1 MCPFYKKGVADL
13 PRMIGAQWCYQLVNQ
28 SHSELIMVASKM
40 AIWQGTSHINL
51 SMWELMILSP
61 ELSLSLPLL

>member
-1 MCPFYKKGVADL
+1 
-13 PRMIGAQWCYQLVNQ
+13 MIGAQWCYQLVNQ